1 MGGVGKDLGVE
12 ALTAGVTVEVPAESL
27 ELDVALDFVA
37 IDGQFHG
44 RLAVHLHADAL
55 GGVHKDPTAHVPHV
69 ISWKVQRYKLESSTL
84 LARKFNVIS

>member
-1 MGGVGKDLGVE
+1 MGGVGTGLGVD

-37 IDGQFHG
+37 VDCELHG

-55 GGVHKDPTAHVPHV
+55 GGVHEDPTAHVPHV
-69 ISWKVQRYKLESSTL
+69 ISWKVQRNKLESSTL
-84 LARKFNVIS
+84 

>member
-1 MGGVGKDLGVE
+1 MAGVGKGLGVE

-37 IDGQFHG
+37 VDCELHG

-55 GGVHKDPTAHVPHV
+55 GGVHEDPTAHIPHV
-69 ISWKVQRYKLESSTL
+69 IS
-84 LARKFNVIS
+84 

>member
-1 MGGVGKDLGVE
+1 MGGVEKSLGVE

-37 IDGQFHG
+37 VDCELHG

-55 GGVHKDPTAHVPHV
+55 GGVHEDPTAHVPHV
-69 ISWKVQRYKLESSTL
+69 ISWKFQRYKLESSML
-84 LARKFNVIS
+84 